1 MEPWIFDNF
10 RYWEGRRDILRPD
23 GRILRVRPKV
33 SELLLVFLRA
43 PGKLVDREVLLNE
56 VWPDN
61 KTVTFQALYG
71 LKDELDNALG
81 TSELIESIPGAGY
94 IFKAQTVLSPADNKP
109 QEGAALHVFPGAGS
123 VAGYS
128 YAHSWAS
135 HGRNDTVL
143 TSTEKMKWEEHPRRL
158 VLLNPD
164 VPSVLMLPFKHSL
177 SDQAIEESWWA
188 AALPIYTDRLT
199 GKWTPI
205 DLREY
210 KALVVEARAVGP
222 DGAGS
227 IFLRVRLEDNAE
239 NSQSASKRQST
250 SWHPQVFCLLKDFFA
265 FEVNLD
271 GFNWSKDAWPRNTAP
286 VNRRAV
292 VQVVIGQ
299 DATIPSCAGTIEIR
313 NIRFLPQ
320 NAQTA
325 EAHAAEKLA

>member
-10 RYWEGRRDILRPD
+10 KYWEGRREIQQPD
-23 GRILRVRPKV
+23 GRILRVRRKV
-33 SELLLVFLRA
+33 NDLLLVFLNA
-43 PGKLVDREVLLNE
+43 PGKLLSREELLQA
-56 VWPDN
+56 VWPESQ
-61 KTVTFQALYG
+61 TATFQALYG
-71 LKDELDNALG
+71 LKDALDDALG
-81 TSELIESIPGAGY
+81 TTGLIESIPGAGY

-109 QEGAALHVFPGAGS
+109 LEGAVLHVFPGAGS

-143 TSTEKMKWEEHPRRL
+143 TSTEKMKWEDRPRRL

-164 VPSVLMLPFKHSL
+164 VPSVLMLPFEHSVPSQGL
-177 SDQAIEESWWA
+177 EESWWSA
-188 AALPIYTDRLT
+188 AFPIYTDRLT
-199 GKWTPI
+199 GKWSAV
-205 DLREY
+205 DLLEY
-210 KALVVEARAVGP
+210 RAIVVEARAVAP

-239 NSQSASKRQST
+239 SSDSASRRQST
-250 SWHPQVFCLLKDFFA
+250 NWHPQVFCLTQNFFP
-265 FEVNLD
+265 FELNLD
-271 GFNWSKDAWPRNTAP
+271 GFNWSKDAWPGNTAP

-313 NIRFLPQ
+313 NVHFVPRS
-320 NAQTA
+320 AQ
-325 EAHAAEKLA
+325 AAETVRESA